1 MLLPIRGYEV
11 LIALSFL
18 IILFYRMVL
27 YHYFQDSKN
36 HHQVN
41 FKVFG
46 SSQGL
51 QFKIL
56 RFPQVLMF
64 SELILLICVSK
75 NNTCFP
81 ILPFFQ
87 FNSIKQ
93 TSSKVLLKL
102 FMLVS
107 CK

>member
-18 IILFYRMVL
+18 IILFYPMVL

-51 QFKIL
+51 EFKIL
-56 RFPQVLMF
+56 RFPQVPTF
-64 SELILLICVSK
+64 SELITSDLCVQKQYLLSNSAI
-75 NNTCFP
+75 
-81 ILPFFQ
+81 FQ
-87 FNSIKQ
+87 
-93 TSSKVLLKL
+93 V
-102 FMLVS
+102 
-107 CK
+107 